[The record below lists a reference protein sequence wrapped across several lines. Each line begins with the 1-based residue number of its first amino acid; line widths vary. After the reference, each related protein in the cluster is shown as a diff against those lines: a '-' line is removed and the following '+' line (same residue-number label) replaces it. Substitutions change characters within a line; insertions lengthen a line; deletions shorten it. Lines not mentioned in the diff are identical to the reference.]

1 MNQRK
6 PKWEPSAP
14 GHGGKLA
21 PCPGVPCITY
31 RVESI
36 PWPLRP
42 LTLPFD
48 GLPFSLP
55 IPFRTHNDNLI
66 FVRRRRNAVYRVSVV
81 DFIELAKRFPCSID
95 PFTYFSSWLACSA
108 MGLASAQ
115 RQQSQATDNSYV
127 PAEVPDTSAGFQ
139 SQVDE
144 LVRVAKTRDQ
154 ANWQIALATFFFA

>member
-108 MGLASAQ
+108 MGLAHRGSNLKRLTILMYQQ
-115 RQQSQATDNSYV
+115 RCLTR
-127 PAEVPDTSAGFQ
+127 P
-139 SQVDE
+139 QVSN
-144 LVRVAKTRDQ
+144 RK
-154 ANWQIALATFFFA
+154 